1 MLQMPRNPESQKIRK
16 QARGWKQTKNKQPIP
31 LQAKLRLMLN
41 ETKQISLSV
50 LDDTGC
56 FRTKHGSESKCS
68 CSFQMVQTEK
78 LLWVGKHLKTIR
90 EVSKLQEYTLILPP
104 LDMNWDESAF
114 DIIKL
119 L

>member
-1 MLQMPRNPESQKIRK
+1 MDNYGKLKPPMKAKKLQKPRTPESQKIRK

-31 LQAKLRLMLN
+31 LQAKLRLMVN

-78 LLWVGKHLKTIR
+78 LLWVGKHQDHQG
-90 EVSKLQEYTLILPP
+90 SK
-104 LDMNWDESAF
+104 
-114 DIIKL
+114 
-119 L
+119 